1 MKKKQAIRRLDEM
14 TDELD
19 QSKLVTNAPITTTE
33 AEAIRVGV
41 MAGMLEAMSMLR
53 DDTMPHG
60 SAKAQAEGVIGRC
73 VDVYVRHLARGGS
86 DE

>member
-19 QSKLVTNAPITTTE
+19 QSQLVTDAPITTTE

-53 DDTMPHG
+53 DDPMPHG
-60 SAKAQAEGVIGRC
+60 SSKAQAASVLGRS
-73 VDVYVRHLARGGS
+73 VDVYVRHLTRGGS

>member
-19 QSKLVTNAPITTTE
+19 QSQLVTDAPITTTE

-53 DDTMPHG
+53 DDPMPHG
-60 SAKAQAEGVIGRC
+60 SAKAQAASVLGRS
-73 VDVYVRHLARGGS
+73 VDVYVKHLTRGES

>member
-19 QSKLVTNAPITTTE
+19 QSKLVTDAPITTAE

-41 MAGMLEAMSMLR
+41 IAGMLEAMSMLR
-53 DDTMPHG
+53 DDPMPYG
-60 SAKAQAEGVIGRC
+60 SSKAQAASVLGRC
-73 VDVYVRHLARGGS
+73 VDVYVRHLTRGES